1 MSTQR
6 TYSLLALLAVT
17 QFMVVL
23 DVTVVNVALPSID
36 AALHFAPGDLQWVIT
51 AYVLFTG
58 GLLMLGGRAA
68 DMLGR
73 REVFL
78 AGLLLFTGASLASG
92 LAASPGALVA
102 SRAAQGLGAAMLTP
116 AALSIVTTAYEG
128 AQRARALAIWGV
140 IGSAGAAVGV
150 VLGGVLTTWLSWEWI
165 FFVNV
170 PVGLAAAAIAVRLV
184 PRAPAVRGQ
193 LDLPGA
199 LSLVAGLAVLIYA
212 LAGAPEHGWDS
223 ARTLALLALSGGLLA
238 TFAIVERSVAHPL
251 VPPAT
256 WRVRSLVSSAAVML
270 GATGIL
276 IATFFLNSL
285 YLQNALGWSALESGL
300 AFLPLTIAIGLGA
313 HAASHL
319 LPHAGARVIT
329 VAGLA
334 LMGAGALVLAVAPD
348 RAGYALDLLPGLL
361 AIGAGAGLVLPSVSV
376 TGMSEVGHERAGLAS
391 GLMTTGHEVGGAIGV
406 AVFSA
411 IAADASGL
419 AGGYESG
426 FAVAAGIAGALAVA
440 AALVVPSL
448 RPAGA
453 VHGAVH

>member
-1 MSTQR
+1 
-6 TYSLLALLAVT
+6 
-17 QFMVVL
+17 
-23 DVTVVNVALPSID
+23 
-36 AALHFAPGDLQWVIT
+36 
-51 AYVLFTG
+51 
-58 GLLMLGGRAA
+58 
-68 DMLGR
+68 
-73 REVFL
+73 
-78 AGLLLFTGASLASG
+78 
-92 LAASPGALVA
+92 
-102 SRAAQGLGAAMLTP
+102 MLTP

>member
-1 MSTQR
+1 
-6 TYSLLALLAVT
+6 
-17 QFMVVL
+17 MVVL

-73 REVFL
+73 RELFL
-78 AGLLLFTGASLASG
+78 AGLLLFTAASLASG
-92 LAASPGALVA
+92 LAPSPGALVA

-140 IGSAGAAVGV
+140 IGSAGAAAGV
-150 VLGGVLTTWLSWEWI
+150 VLGGMLTSWLSWEWI

-170 PVGLAAAAIAVRLV
+170 PVGLATAAIAVRLV
-184 PRAPAVRGQ
+184 PKAPATRGR

-199 LSLVAGLAVLIYA
+199 LSLVAGLAVLVYA
-212 LAGAPEHGWDS
+212 LAGAPDHGWGS
-223 ARTLALLALSGGLLA
+223 ARTLVLLALSGGLFA
-238 TFAIVERSVAHPL
+238 TFGVAERSVAHPL

-256 WRVRSLVSSAAVML
+256 WRVASLVSSAAMML

-276 IATFFLNSL
+276 VATFFLNSL
-285 YLQNALGWSALESGL
+285 YLQDTLGWSALESGL
-300 AFLPLTIAIGLGA
+300 AFLPLTIAIGLAA

-319 LPHAGARVIT
+319 LSHAGARVVT

-348 RAGYALDLLPGLL
+348 RADYTLDLLPGLL
-361 AIGAGAGLVLPSVSV
+361 AIGAGAGLVLPAVSV
-376 TGMSEVGHERAGLAS
+376 TGMSDVTHERAGLAS
-391 GLMTTGHEVGGAIGV
+391 GFMTTAHEVGGAIGV

-411 IAADASGL
+411 IAAGASGL
-419 AGGYESG
+419 AAGYESG
-426 FAVAAGIAGALAVA
+426 FAVAAAAAGALAVA

-453 VHGAVH
+453 VHGAMH